1 MASAAK
7 SLRSMVED
15 WLAPTS
21 MDMVHV
27 IEFKNQRATRQ
38 CYVCVEARR
47 AAGTAAMF
55 FFHHND
61 GLWCVFPRRTASRLG
76 HAHRGALP
84 MRVA

>member
-55 FFHHND
+55 FFHHKD
-61 GLWCVFPRRTASRLG
+61 GLWCVFPPSRE
-76 HAHRGALP
+76 RP
-84 MRVA
+84 TMRVA